1 MCSLPE
7 VPENIISR
15 PAGAVSYTPAGT
27 TVIKILSTSPDNL
40 QTASTVNVSCMT
52 ADDVIQDL
60 QTPTTVITDQ
70 EPSILEDVIDFQN
83 LTEQWKD
90 HYVDLFVFK
99 GKVGRCHSK
108 TLIDSGAAA
117 NIICGAFVEKNK
129 LRTRTITNGP
139 TFRLPDSTLFKC
151 EKILEIAQISIGPY
165 QDTISPV
172 FVMPGKCPFDLIL
185 GKPWLN
191 DINPDVDF
199 PTNTLTFA
207 HEGVTITIC
216 ADYHNPNAARE
227 LGLISAIELAREAE
241 DGAII
246 HMLMLTPLPDFPA
259 ETTPAQR
266 HQEFEKL
273 VEKIIQDNI
282 DIMPDDLPAELPPER
297 FVDHKIDLEP
307 GSQPVAQA
315 MYRLSFEELAELKKQ
330 LMGLLEKGYIQ
341 PSKSPFGSPI
351 LFVKKKGGSLRM
363 CIDYRA
369 LNRMTIKNRCPLP
382 RIDDLLER
390 LVGAKY
396 FTVLDLRSGYN
407 QVRIHPDDIEKTAF
421 RTRYGH
427 FEFKVL
433 PFGLCNAPATFQT
446 LMNNVFQDLI
456 DESVLVYLD
465 DIMIYSKTA
474 EEHEK
479 HIQQVLQRL
488 RDNKLYLNRQKCKF
502 FQTEVD
508 WLGHI
513 VSGQGISVDQSK
525 ITAVKEWP
533 VPKAPKLLMSFL
545 GYAGYYRR
553 FIEKYSHIAAP
564 LTDLLRKSA
573 EYRWAPAQQ
582 LAFDALKKAL
592 TEAPVLILPSPDYPF
607 LLYTDSSDF
616 AIGGVLM
623 QDQDQGQ
630 GPRPVG
636 YYSRKLNNA
645 ERKYTVHDREALAQ
659 IYGLKTWR
667 HLIMGAPR
675 STVYTDNTPLKYL
688 QTQPRLNPRQARWML
703 VLQEFDIHVDY
714 VAGKA
719 NVVAD
724 ALSRRPDY
732 MDLAGIVTACQSS
745 DWLEEIVTAYETDP
759 EARGIIQAIHKKD
772 ARDYCFVNQ
781 YIVRQSKGYT
791 QLYIPDFGS
800 LRQDLLHEHHDSIL
814 AGHFG
819 VDKTVKLMLRHY
831 YWPSLM
837 RDVKHYVKTCPSCA
851 LGKSNTLKSAGLLQP
866 LPIPTSRFEVITMDF
881 VTALPETPSGHDA
894 IMVMVDKLTKRMF
907 LAPTTSSVTAVEA
920 AELFY
925 NHVIRHQGV
934 PKAIISDRGTQFT
947 SAFFRSVCSQLSI
960 KQKLSTAYHPQTD
973 GQSEKAVRTVTDALR
988 CLVLEYPDW
997 TKILPAVEFAYNN
1010 SVNPSTDFSPFY
1022 LCYGENPPMPAT
1034 LNLKHLIKT
1043 NPNQAAVDFA
1053 EITQGAIEHAKK
1065 RLLEAQ
1071 ERQKHY
1077 ADQHRRDLSFA
1088 KGDQVYLSTEKLPL
1102 VGARK
1107 LLPKWF
1113 GPCLVEEKIGET
1125 AYRLQLPSK
1134 WKQHRVFHVSRLKPY
1149 EVSKRFPG
1157 PGHQRPPPDLEYGA
1171 DVYDVENILDRR
1183 VTMGRWPKVEYLI
1196 KWAGYPDHEATW
1208 ESRQQLADA
1217 GPEVQQLINQADT
1230 EHAVTSGDQGPEV
1243 QRAPIGRVPKATAT
1257 SQLAA
1262 AQPKA
1267 PMRRSPRL
1275 R

>member
-1 MCSLPE
+1 MCSLPGKTRT
-7 VPENIISR
+7 IKSR
-15 PAGAVSYTPAGT
+15 PAGAVSCSPNGE
-27 TVIKILSTSPDNL
+27 TVIKTPISSTSDNN
-40 QTASTVNVSCMT
+40 QAVPT
-52 ADDVIQDL
+52 DDVSSTPVEDALQDT
-60 QTPTTVITDQ
+60 QTTTTVPTDQ
-70 EPSILEDVIDFQN
+70 NSTNFEDAIDIQS
-83 LTEQWKD
+83 LTD
-90 HYVDLFVFK
+90 HWQDYYGDLLIFN

-108 TLIDSGAAA
+108 TLVDCGAAA
-117 NIICGAFVEKNK
+117 SIVCGSFIEKNK
-129 LRTRTITNGP
+129 LRTRTVTNGP
-139 TFRLPDSTLFKC
+139 KFRLPDSTIFKC
-151 EKILEIAQISIGPY
+151 EKILDVAQISIGPY

-172 FVMPGKCPFDLIL
+172 FVLPGKCPFDLIL

-191 DINPDVDF
+191 EKNPDIDF
-199 PTNTLTFA
+199 PSNSLTFE
-207 HEGVTITIC
+207 HEGAPITIC
-216 ADYHNPNAARE
+216 ADYHNPHAARE

-241 DGAII
+241 DGAIV
-246 HMLMLTPLPDFPA
+246 HLLMLTPAPDLPA
-259 ETTPAQR
+259 EATSAQR
-266 HQEFEKL
+266 HQQFEAL
-273 VEKIIQDNI
+273 VEQIIQDNL

-297 FVDHKIDLEP
+297 FVDHKIDLMP

-396 FTVLDLRSGYN
+396 FTVLDLRSGYH
-407 QVRIHPDDIEKTAF
+407 QIRIQPEDIEKTAF

-446 LMNNVFQDLI
+446 LMNSVFQDMI

-465 DIMIYSKTA
+465 DIMIFSKTA

-479 HIQQVLQRL
+479 HVRQVLERL
-488 RDNKLYLNRQKCKF
+488 RQNKLYLNKKKCKF

-513 VSGQGISVDQSK
+513 VSGDGISVDQSK

-553 FIEKYSHIAAP
+553 FIEKYSHLAAP
-564 LTDLLRKSA
+564 LTDLLRKCA
-573 EYRWAPAQQ
+573 EYVWGLPQQ
-582 LAFDALKKAL
+582 QAFEALKKAL

-607 LLYTDSSDF
+607 LLYTDASDF
-616 AIGGVLM
+616 AVGGVLM
-623 QDQDQGQ
+623 QDQGQ

-636 YYSRKLNNA
+636 YFSRKLNNA
-645 ERKYTVHDREALAQ
+645 ERKYTVHDKEALAQ

-675 STVYTDNTPLKYL
+675 STAYTDNTPLKYL

-703 VLQEFDIHVDY
+703 VLQEFDLHVDY

-724 ALSRRPDY
+724 ALSRRPDHL
-732 MDLAGIVTACQSS
+732 DLSGIVTACQSS
-745 DWLEEIVTAYETDP
+745 DWLEEIVSAYEKDP
-759 EARGIIQAIHKKD
+759 EALGIIRAIHRND
-772 ARDYCFVNQ
+772 VRDYCFVNQ
-781 YIVRQSKGYT
+781 YIVRERNGYT
-791 QLYIPDFGS
+791 QLYIPNVGS
-800 LRQDLLHEHHDSIL
+800 LRQDLLHEHHDSML

-851 LGKSNTLKSAGLLQP
+851 LGKSSTLKPAGLLQP
-866 LPIPTSRFEVITMDF
+866 LPIPTRRFEVITMDF
-881 VTALPETPSGHDA
+881 VTALPLTPSGYDA

-907 LAPTTSSVTAVEA
+907 LAPTTSHVNSEEA

-934 PKAIISDRGTQFT
+934 PSAIISDRGTQFT
-947 SAFFRSVCSQLSI
+947 SAFFRSVCAQLSI

-973 GQSEKAVRTVTDALR
+973 GQSEKAVRTITDALR
-988 CLVLEYPDW
+988 CLTLEYPDW
-997 TKILPAVEFAYNN
+997 TKTLSAVEFAYNN
-1010 SVNPSTDFSPFY
+1010 SVNPSTDQSPFFM
-1022 LCYGENPPMPAT
+1022 CYGEDPPMPAS

-1043 NPNQAAVDFA
+1043 NPLQAAVDYA
-1053 EITQGAIEHAKK
+1053 KATQGAVEHAKK
-1065 RLLEAQ
+1065 RLIEAQ
-1071 ERQKHY
+1071 VRQKRY

-1088 KGDQVYLSTEKLPL
+1088 EGDQVYLSTEKLPL

-1113 GPCLVEEKIGET
+1113 GPCTVEEKIGET

-1149 EVSKRFPG
+1149 EESTRYKGRG
-1157 PGHQRPPPDLEYGA
+1157 KKRPPPDLESGP
-1171 DVYDVENILDRR
+1171 DVYEVEAILDRR
-1183 VTMGRWPKVEYLI
+1183 VITGRWPKVEYLI
-1196 KWAGYPDHEATW
+1196 QWAGYPSHEATW
-1208 ESRQQLADA
+1208 ESRKQFEDA
-1217 GPEVQQLINQADT
+1217 GTGVQALMDQADLDHAASSPEHSPEVP
-1230 EHAVTSGDQGPEV
+1230 S
-1243 QRAPIGRVPKATAT
+1243 APTARVPKAPAT
-1257 SQLAA
+1257 KL
-1262 AQPKA
+1262 KA
-1267 PMRRSPRL
+1267 PIAGTRRSERL
-1275 R
+1275 RSHA